1 MQSNNRKEEKMYAH
15 IFKARQKGQWELIIS
30 RSAAI
35 TNDQVIS
42 SNIYPNKNEA
52 KKTAK
57 VLGAIPHNY

>member
-1 MQSNNRKEEKMYAH
+1 MYAH
-15 IFKARQKGQWELIIS
+15 IFKARQKGFWELILS
-30 RSAAI
+30 KSAAI